1 MGSIIFTKQPACYYC
16 NRKLSS
22 KNKAF
27 SITTYYFSTLYT
39 NIPRNK
45 LKNVIREAISLSFN
59 DDEKQFID
67 VTKIG
72 ATMIYHDKNKFKTTL
87 DKGSLKHFFN
97 FANL

>member
-1 MGSIIFTKQPACYYC
+1 M
-16 NRKLSS
+16 
-22 KNKAF
+22 
-27 SITTYYFSTLYT
+27 
-39 NIPRNK
+39 
-45 LKNVIREAISLSFN
+45 IREAISLSFN

-97 FANL
+97 FGNL